1 MQELWKLVASPRH
14 LLVFEAAARCGSFT
28 RAARELNVQ
37 QPAVSASIRQLEAA
51 LGTRLFARA
60 HRSVILTQAGE
71 RLFTDVSAGFDR
83 IFQSARALADRAT
96 QSHVTISTSTA
107 FAHYWMV
114 PRLARF
120 HGAHP
125 DVDLRLQTSDRE
137 PDIDAEGI
145 SFGIRRGMGNW
156 PGCHSHLIA
165 PEVIAPIASPRVMA
179 AAVNLRS
186 IANLASLPLIH
197 LEEPVRDRPTWAD
210 FLAHWNLRFAEPA
223 SGLRLNDYALVLQAT
238 MAGEGFALGWRH
250 TTENLTTQGLL
261 AARDEWAWTT
271 GAGFYLVWS
280 ATAPLSPEAENV
292 RDWLVS
298 LQDGGQPAARGVHD
312 LPPAHGTD
320 AIPT

>member
-14 LLVFEAAARCGSFT
+14 LLVFEAAARSGSFT

-60 HRSVILTQAGE
+60 HRSVTLTQAGE

-83 IFQSARALADRAT
+83 IFQSALTLADRAT

-120 HGAHP
+120 HAAHP

-156 PGCHSHLIA
+156 PSCHSHLIA

-197 LEEPVRDRPTWAD
+197 LEEPVRDRPTWTD
-210 FLAHWNLRFAEPA
+210 FLSHWNLPFAEPA

-250 TTENLTTQGLL
+250 TTETLTTQGLL
-261 AARDEWAWTT
+261 AARDDWAWAT

-280 ATAPLSPEAENV
+280 ATAPLGPEAENV

-298 LQDGGQPAARGVHD
+298 LQDGGQPAERGVHNR
-312 LPPAHGTD
+312 PPAHGTD